1 MEVRARYIQEPG
13 FHFRTS
19 ISTYS
24 WSESCPGTGPTNTT
38 PGRLPSCIGEL
49 VVLPLMLRYAD
60 ADVIW
65 VWPHIRYRLRI
76 KFEMLS
82 RLAPRTWGWWITVAT
97 WRWTHSPARTL
108 VRSRGRSQSATW
120 STQVVRNSGWGIYE
134 RWVNIKKFPWHAH
147 DAFRSSSDQV
157 RGWRLSLVI
166 MALTKELPE
175 IDNNE

>member
-1 MEVRARYIQEPG
+1 MSFQKQHLDIFVKRILPWDRSNQYNSGAAAIMYR
-13 FHFRTS
+13 
-19 ISTYS
+19 
-24 WSESCPGTGPTNTT
+24 GTGGT
-38 PGRLPSCIGEL
+38 PANVTVCGCGRHLSMGPI
-49 VVLPLMLRYAD
+49 R
-60 ADVIW
+60 
-65 VWPHIRYRLRI
+65 IRYCLRI

-120 STQVVRNSGWGIYE
+120 STQVVRNSGWWIHE
-134 RWVNIKKFPWHAH
+134 RWVNIKKFPWH

-166 MALTKELPE
+166 
-175 IDNNE
+175 NVGNW